1 MTWRNRTRIFILAVL
16 AVTLIY
22 DLAAAIFG
30 GTGTTI
36 SHEIIVFSY
45 DYPIMPFTVG
55 VVMGHLFWRMP
66 STDETEKRDRRT

>member
-1 MTWRNRTRIFILAVL
+1 MTWQTRTRIFIVAVL
-16 AVTLIY
+16 FVVLVY

-30 GTGTTI
+30 GTGGTI
-36 SHEIIVFSY
+36 SHEIIIFAQ

-66 STDETEKRDRRT
+66 STPETEKREKR